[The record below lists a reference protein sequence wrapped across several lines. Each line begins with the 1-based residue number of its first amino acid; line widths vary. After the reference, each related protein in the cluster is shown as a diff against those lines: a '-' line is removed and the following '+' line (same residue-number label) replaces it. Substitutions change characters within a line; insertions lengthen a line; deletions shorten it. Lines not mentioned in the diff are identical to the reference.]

1 MNRESGEL
9 LKLDRLSVEYKVRG
23 GYLSAVKDISLSV
36 REGEIFAVVGESGC
50 GKSTIAHSIMRL
62 LPEKNERVRGGIYFE
77 GQDISAYS
85 DRQMTALRGKKIGMI
100 FQNPLDSLNPVYR
113 SGSQVA
119 EAIFLDKK
127 DRAEVWREVIE
138 LYREVK
144 MPDPAQRVR
153 SFPHE
158 LSGGMRQRVMI
169 AMMLARNPKLLIADE
184 PTTALDVTIEAQ
196 ILEIMNRLKAD
207 FSASILLITH
217 NFGIVA
223 EIADRVAVMYAG
235 ELAELGSVF
244 DIFQSPRHPY
254 TELLMKALPRQSKRE
269 GRLRA
274 IEGSVPRI
282 TNTSPG
288 CRFYNRCHLASE
300 RCEKHDPPMK
310 YLGDTHSYAC
320 HNR

>member
-1 MNRESGEL
+1 MKRESLDL

-23 GYLSAVKDISLSV
+23 GYLSAVKNVSMAIG
-36 REGEIFAVVGESGC
+36 RGEIFAIVGESGC

-62 LPEKNERVRGGIYFE
+62 LPDKNERITGGIYFE
-77 GQDISAYS
+77 GENLNAYS
-85 DRQMTALRGKKIGMI
+85 EKQMTAVRGKKISMI

-127 DRAEVWREVIE
+127 DRAEVWKEVIE
-138 LYREVK
+138 LYRMMK
-144 MPDPAQRVR
+144 MPDPAQRVM

-184 PTTALDVTIEAQ
+184 PTTALDVTVEAQ
-196 ILEIMNRLKAD
+196 ILEIMARLRTD
-207 FSASILLITH
+207 FNASILLITH

-235 ELAELGSVF
+235 ELAEQGSVF
-244 DIFQSPRHPY
+244 DIFQFPSHPY
-254 TELLMKALPRQSKRE
+254 TELLMKALPHQSKHE
-269 GRLRA
+269 GRLQT

-282 TNTSPG
+282 TSVAPG
-288 CRFYNRCHLASE
+288 CRFRNRCPVASE
-300 RCEKHDPPMK
+300 HCENHDPPVK
-310 YLGDTHSYAC
+310 YLNDTHSYAC